1 MSAYTTKI
9 KLLLILVI
17 IPVFLSAQEN
27 NDSSETNGEQSPEK
41 EKKQRTDTVQLFDK
55 DPMYVNV
62 LKITY
67 DSIVYTEPGETE
79 LRKLGKDHVNKI
91 IYNWGRVEILNES
104 PPKYPERYDW
114 RKVDILENKNKTKG
128 LYEVERIEAKA
139 EGSSRGYDTPKSLEM
154 RAKVIL
160 RKKAAN
166 INAKYVLITS
176 KTVTIAFGELPSATL
191 KGIAYTDEKPE
202 NREEEDQEE

>member
-67 DSIVYTEPGETE
+67 DSIVYTEPGKTE

-128 LYEVERIEAKA
+128 LYEI
-139 EGSSRGYDTPKSLEM
+139 G
-154 RAKVIL
+154 RAHV
-160 RKKAAN
+160 
-166 INAKYVLITS
+166 
-176 KTVTIAFGELPSATL
+176 
-191 KGIAYTDEKPE
+191 
-202 NREEEDQEE
+202 